1 MKRTLLA
8 TTISAFAALAPAWAQ
23 AADAK
28 IVAYF
33 EETCGVCHGDKGQG
47 IANLAPPLKGSKFV
61 TGASAGEI
69 GETITKGRAGD
80 QKRYKEF
87 ASPMPAQT
95 MSDTRLAGLIAY
107 LKDEIQK

>member
-1 MKRTLLA
+1 MRRNLLA
-8 TTISAFAALAPAWAQ
+8 TAVSAIAILAPAGAQ

-28 IVAYF
+28 IVAYY

-61 TGASAGEI
+61 TGSSAQEI

-95 MSDTRLAGLIAY
+95 MSDTRLAGVISY
-107 LKDEIQK
+107 LKNEIQK

>member
-1 MKRTLLA
+1 MRRSLLA
-8 TTISAFAALAPAWAQ
+8 TTALAIAGLAPTWAA

-28 IVAYF
+28 IVAYY

-61 TGASAGEI
+61 TGASAAEI

-95 MSDTRLAGLIAY
+95 MSDTRLAGVIAY
-107 LKDEIQK
+107 LKGEIQK